1 MMKKKKVALVGAII
15 VIVIMSVV
23 AASLNY
29 LGAIPPET
37 DNRLAVIEDEKGD
50 RIAVEPIRDE
60 VWSKLVELFLSK
72 EMMWIG
78 GVVEEYINIKPDKY
92 YKWGFRFKPG
102 TIVVAEVT
110 AEGLQTTIRSISADI
125 GYWLDIGQAYVSAKV
140 VDYSTGVNMQAGGIE
155 GTVTDYDGTPLAGMR
170 AGIVSG
176 TTYFPEIAAETN
188 EEGYYQIGS
197 VPPGTFEVAVHDIQG
212 NRIGL
217 ESVTVRGG
225 ETSTLNFVIQWAPLD
240 VTKFTAVVNGMRSVD
255 VFVCVNISDG
265 LTEKEAELIV
275 GTTFIRVKGDYVT
288 HRLDT
293 LTFDDAKIEAH
304 YTWGVDENDMGHVFD
319 VTADL
324 TTLQITVTHC
334 R

>member
-15 VIVIMSVV
+15 VVMSVV
-23 AASLNY
+23 AASGLSY
-29 LGAIPPET
+29 FGAIPPET
-37 DNRLAVIEDEKGD
+37 NNRLAVIEDEKGD
-50 RIAVEPIRDE
+50 RIGVEPLSDE
-60 VWSKLVELFLSK
+60 VWSKLVELFHSR

-78 GVVEEYINIKPDKY
+78 GVVEEFINIKLDKY

-125 GYWLDIGQAYVSAKV
+125 GYWLDIGQAYVFAKV
-140 VDYSTGVNMQAGGIE
+140 VDYSTGINMQAGGIE

-170 AGIVSG
+170 VGIVSG
-176 TTYFPEIAAETN
+176 TTFFPEIAAETN

-225 ETSTLNFVIQWAPLD
+225 ETSTLNFVIQSAPSD
-240 VTKFTAVVNGMRSVD
+240 VTKFTAVVNGMRNVN
-255 VFVCVNISDG
+255 VFVHVDISNG
-265 LTEKEAELIV
+265 LTKEEAERIAEA
-275 GTTFIRVKGDYVT
+275 TFIEVMGERVM

-293 LTFDDAKIEAH
+293 LTFDDTQIKAH
-304 YTWGVDENDMGHVFD
+304 YTWGVDENDMGHVFGM
-319 VTADL
+319 TADL
-324 TTLQITVTHC
+324 TTLQIAVSHC